1 MKTSNIGTVT
11 ALAQLRDYA
20 KREQDSSEHLSARI
34 TEKAKGRRFTAQ
46 ERRDIGE
53 YESSATA
60 YWDMVRA
67 IEAKIIE
74 VVNEE

>member
-1 MKTSNIGTVT
+1 MKTSNIGTVNV
-11 ALAQLRDYA
+11 LAKLRDYA
-20 KREQDSSEHLSARI
+20 KKEQDSSEYLSARI

-53 YESSATA
+53 YESAATA
-60 YWDMVRA
+60 YWDMVRV
-67 IEAKIIE
+67 IEANIIE